1 MFHLEMTY
9 DIVQMVD
16 DLLSVQLITL
26 WAKEG
31 QRDNLIYR
39 PYSYTPFA
47 AIRNNIH
54 QQLPVYLF
62 TCFIVDLNQI
72 KKQVDENEPGTTK
85 YFMGTSKEDPNEIW
99 LWEEVS
105 HFRLLIFTRLNMDKA
120 CWPLGDL

>member
-1 MFHLEMTY
+1 MTC
-9 DIVQMVD
+9 DNVQMVD
-16 DLLSVQLITL
+16 DLLSIQLITL

-39 PYSYTPFA
+39 SCSYTPFA
-47 AIRNNIH
+47 AIRTTFTSN
-54 QQLPVYLF
+54 YLF

-85 YFMGTSKEDPNEIW
+85 YFMGTSREDPNEIW

-105 HFRLLIFTRLNMDKA
+105 HFRLLIFTLLNMDKA
-120 CWPLGDL
+120 C